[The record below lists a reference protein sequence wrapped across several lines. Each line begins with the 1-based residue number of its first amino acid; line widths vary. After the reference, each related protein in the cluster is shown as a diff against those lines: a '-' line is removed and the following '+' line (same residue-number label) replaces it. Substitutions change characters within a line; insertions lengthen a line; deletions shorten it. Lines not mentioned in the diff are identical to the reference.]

1 MTRLLFDL
9 TPALAK
15 RPVALLDVSE
25 LRKWRDT
32 AATRMMP
39 ASVNRLAAILK
50 AVLNLAATKDE
61 RLSTR
66 PWEIALAALPE
77 ATTANNMVLPEATI
91 RRLVHAARAQSAEL
105 GLLVEALALTGA
117 RVSQLAGCQVRD
129 LVDERL
135 MIPSSAKGQKKRA
148 SRTPVP
154 IPPALADKLRVA
166 AAKRPQS
173 APLFIKPSGE
183 GWHKSDHARPFK
195 RAIAAIDEDPETVTS
210 SRYGTRISLRSSW
223 PACPC
228 NSWPSCT
235 TRARRKS
242 SVITHRRSPPIL
254 TS

>member
-1 MTRLLFDL
+1 MTRLLFNL

-39 ASVNRLAAILK
+39 ASVNRLATILK

-105 GLLVEALALTGA
+105 GLLVEALALTGGA
-117 RVSQLAGCQVRD
+117 RFS
-129 LVDERL
+129 
-135 MIPSSAKGQKKRA
+135 
-148 SRTPVP
+148 
-154 IPPALADKLRVA
+154 
-166 AAKRPQS
+166 
-173 APLFIKPSGE
+173 
-183 GWHKSDHARPFK
+183 ARPMSGP
-195 RAIAAIDEDPETVTS
+195 RP
-210 SRYGTRISLRSSW
+210 
-223 PACPC
+223 
-228 NSWPSCT
+228 
-235 TRARRKS
+235 RR
-242 SVITHRRSPPIL
+242 
-254 TS
+254 